1 MNRRQDAWKARPLMV
16 DAGPGRRLT
25 LGAMALTG
33 LLLGGCASAPP
44 RASVSGAP
52 VNAQVGCHAPAPN
65 LRAAYNRTYTVR
77 GRSYT
82 PLQSASGYD
91 EVGTASWYGWES
103 GTTTSM
109 GTRFSPRDFSAASRV
124 LPLPTCVQVT
134 NLDNGLS
141 ALVLVNDR
149 GPFVSGR
156 LLDLS
161 MGAAQALGVTR
172 TGTARVR
179 IVALPEGADAPL
191 QYAQATSAPS
201 AQRADRA
208 RAADPETSPPQAS
221 PAFAPQQF
229 AAAPVGSTSAS
240 TTSELTGSVPQQAVA
255 PTPIEEQVLPPLA
268 PPSAPVVSASRAG
281 PAAATT
287 LQSSLPQP
295 ALSLPDP
302 PQEGPSSAGVASPT
316 PQNYVQTGAFTL
328 QANAD
333 AEKARLQAAGVGG
346 VMVVPGYIRGQTFY
360 RVQIG
365 PISGPAPDAALTQ
378 ALRGLGLTAFSV
390 VQQ

>member
-1 MNRRQDAWKARPLMV
+1 M
-16 DAGPGRRLT
+16 
-25 LGAMALTG
+25 
-33 LLLGGCASAPP
+33 
-44 RASVSGAP
+44 SGAP
-52 VNAQVGCHAPAPN
+52 VNAQAGCHAPTPN

-82 PLQSASGYD
+82 PLRNADGYD

-109 GTRFSPRDFSAASRV
+109 GTRFNPRDFSAASRV

-179 IVALPEGADAPL
+179 IVALPEGANAPL
-191 QYAQATSAPS
+191 QYAQAP
-201 AQRADRA
+201 
-208 RAADPETSPPQAS
+208 AAASPPQDHPVMTPSQADMSSRAS
-221 PAFAPQQF
+221 TAAAPQQF
-229 AAAPVGSTSAS
+229 ATQPVTPSIPAASSSMG
-240 TTSELTGSVPQQAVA
+240 VPESPQDA
-255 PTPIEEQVLPPLA
+255 PPAPIEEQVLPPMASSSAPAASVSRAAA
-268 PPSAPVVSASRAG
+268 PPG
-281 PAAATT
+281 PA
-287 LQSSLPQP
+287 SSQETMPQP
-295 ALSLPDP
+295 ALSLLGASSPAGATPASAP
-302 PQEGPSSAGVASPT
+302 PPAGAAP
-316 PQNYVQTGAFTL
+316 PAQQNYVQTGAFTL
-328 QANAD
+328 QANAE
-333 AEKARLQAAGVGG
+333 AEQARLQAAGIADVI
-346 VMVVPGYIRGQTFY
+346 VVPGYIRGQTFY
-360 RVQIG
+360 RVQVG
-365 PISGPAPDAALTQ
+365 PLPAAMPDATLVQ
-378 ALRGLGLTAFSV
+378 QLRGLGLNGYSV